1 MSMLPHHIVVWD
13 TAQHGAA
20 NSLEQASTM
29 AAHLAEQPSEPNPK
43 FIQFAKYVQNHF
55 KTAEGSEKSYFLDFD
70 NEVQEHKT
78 AALIVELPNDAWQP
92 VLMCMVDAASRLGLA
107 IYDEDI
113 QMAFMPPN
121 VVLPTHR
128 LNAWEQL
135 KREVTQPRFP
145 QTIKQLKTW
154 IKPLL
159 NSLLAKNG
167 FDTNGVEGQD
177 DKVTYTKQTT
187 LGTQFIV
194 IQYSSKYRGE
204 FGISVQFG
212 ASSDIVN
219 LISKKFNLPPYRN
232 SSSRIES
239 HIFKLLG
246 SHFIPSNSL
255 RNRMDQHQEPND
267 IYEFLGH
274 VESII
279 FPILALVQDINSLDK
294 VINCGIVNGVNDS
307 IKDKAVKKLT
317 FVDRRVRLIV
327 ARLAN
332 NSDFE
337 DFVVNLKPQ
346 APKFEGYIDES
357 KRVQATE
364 SYNARATQWE
374 YLVNYLRHELKPIQ
388 QSPEGF
394 LTQLQNDLFPNSE
407 GFPTTKELFRELL
420 KTKIGEL
427 VNQYGFVLSDALE
440 NSGRFIVEYCKTIN
454 MGKLILSMSCEDVRN
469 DNFIPAITLN
479 IIEDNMVAIPQ
490 KANFSASVGWDFCIY
505 LTYKPQD
512 FYIYNW
518 TTFDELLS
526 LLKQTVLLWSDG
538 IEDIRDID
546 ALLNGDK
553 VDTATKEKFH
563 GYLNDFYALIAAR
576 LVNNP
581 DFEELVISLSNY
593 VVISGNRLGQL
604 NDTLQEIWPK
614 LVKYLR
620 EEVKPLV

>member
-20 NSLEQASTM
+20 NSLEQAITM

-55 KTAEGSEKSYFLDFD
+55 KTAEGSEKSYYLNFD
-70 NEVQEHKT
+70 NEVKENKT
-78 AALIVELPNDAWQP
+78 AALMVELPNDAWQP

-107 IYDEDI
+107 IYDEET

-187 LGTQFIV
+187 LGTQFIH
-194 IQYSSKYRGE
+194 IGYESRFRGE
-204 FGISVQFG
+204 FGIGVSFNV
-212 ASSDIVN
+212 SCDILN
-219 LISKKFNLPPYRN
+219 LICRKFNLPPHRTHRIGSDILDLGVKVTFPPN
-232 SSSRIES
+232 RRSRME
-239 HIFKLLG
+239 
-246 SHFIPSNSL
+246 
-255 RNRMDQHQEPND
+255 QYQEPSD
-267 IYEFLGH
+267 VYTLLEHLET
-274 VESII
+274 VV
-279 FPILALVQDINSLDK
+279 FPILALTENINSLATL
-294 VINCGIVNGVNDS
+294 INSDTDNGVHDS
-307 IKDKAVKKLT
+307 IKDKVVNRLT
-317 FVDRRVRLIV
+317 FVDSRVRLIV

-332 NSDFE
+332 NPDFE

-407 GFPTTKELFRELL
+407 GFPTTKEPFRELL
-420 KTKIGEL
+420 KTKVGEL
-427 VNQYGFVLSDALE
+427 VSDYGFVQTEAFE
-440 NSGRFIVEYCKTIN
+440 NSGRFLMKYCKTIN

-604 NDTLQEIWPK
+604 NDTLQETWPK